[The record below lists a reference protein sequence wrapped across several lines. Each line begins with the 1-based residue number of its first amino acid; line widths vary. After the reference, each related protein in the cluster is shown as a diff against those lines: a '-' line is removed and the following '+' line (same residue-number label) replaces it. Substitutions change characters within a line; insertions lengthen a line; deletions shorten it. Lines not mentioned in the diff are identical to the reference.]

1 MDYNSLPPEFQDRL
15 AKLEQEYEEG
25 ELTKKG
31 FEKKK
36 NSLFEEYRQY
46 IGENHVDIGSTQI
59 SDILETLSIY
69 PPPMVTGEASDG
81 GVSPTNSISS
91 GNYYIQQDG
100 GYSTNSNQYNPNQRY
115 PGHSVQ
121 QSLLSHVANQTPIP
135 HNSFSHHQL
144 PHRAM
149 NSDLRLDPTHINPTA
164 TSTSPNM
171 SPLNL
176 NSSNQQIPTMNYRPP
191 HQYNHSFAPF
201 GTAPPPQ
208 FRPMQPPGRPPLPP
222 HGYHHQTSLQYF
234 PPNTGG
240 FPVRP
245 NRPIAPQMPQIRPT
259 PSPYGIEVPPGAVPS
274 GPIGRTRQLVN
285 EDAIERARSISGAR
299 SSLDISDTASIKGYT
314 RSTGENDYLRKYN
327 QKARSVIGM
336 RNRQGVPF

>member
-36 NSLFEEYRQY
+36 NSLFGEYRQY
-46 IGENHVDIGSTQI
+46 IEGENHVDTGSTQI

-69 PPPMVTGEASDG
+69 AGDE

-100 GYSTNSNQYNPNQRY
+100 GYSTNSNQYNLNQQRY

-121 QSLLSHVANQTPIP
+121 HTLPPLP
-135 HNSFSHHQL
+135 HNAYSHHQL
-144 PHRAM
+144 PPRAS
-149 NSDLRLDPTHINPTA
+149 NPDLRSDLTHINPNS

-171 SPLNL
+171 PPLNP
-176 NSSNQQIPTMNYRPP
+176 NSNNQQIPNMNYRPP

-222 HGYHHQTSLQYF
+222 QFHHQASLQYF
-234 PPNTGG
+234 PPNTSG

-245 NRPIAPQMPQIRPT
+245 NRPIAPQIPQIRPN
-259 PSPYGIEVPPGAVPS
+259 PSPYGIEIPPGTAPS

-285 EDAIERARSISGAR
+285 EDAIERARNISGVR
-299 SSLDISDTASIKGYT
+299 SSLEISDTASIKGYT
-314 RSTGENDYLRKYN
+314 RSTGEFDYLRKYS
-327 QKARSVIGM
+327 QKHD
-336 RNRQGVPF
+336 Q